1 MAKPSLQRYAK
12 LLERQSETLG
22 RKHQDRLEAMTRLA
36 VEAARDSGS
45 RRAWSSWTLAA
56 GGMAAVVLTVALVL
70 LSPTPRQPETTLA
83 SGNRDVIPAWV
94 EDDSVP
100 VSLLENI
107 EFYVWINQSF
117 DADQQG

>member
-1 MAKPSLQRYAK
+1 MNKPLPQQLSE

-36 VEAARDSGS
+36 VDAARDSGS

-56 GGMAAVVLTVALVL
+56 GAMAAVVLTVALVL

-107 EFYVWINQSF
+107 EFYVWINQSSN
-117 DADQQG
+117 ADQQG